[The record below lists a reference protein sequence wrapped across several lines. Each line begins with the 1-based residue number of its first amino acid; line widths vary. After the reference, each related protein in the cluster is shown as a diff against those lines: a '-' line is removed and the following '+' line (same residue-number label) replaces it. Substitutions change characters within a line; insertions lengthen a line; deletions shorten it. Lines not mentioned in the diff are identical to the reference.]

1 MARPTSIEA
10 RIRRHGRGSAALVLA
25 GLLLLPAWLAAAPAA
40 RAETC
45 TWGQPGYRDCVED
58 LIAKA
63 KSSEPK
69 AADKALDPQK
79 ALQDSSRKTAPQQA
93 SKGRKSG
100 RRPGAGSLT
109 PVPPVPFEVTP
120 PRYDAA
126 GQAIAAERRQRQV
139 DDNLF
144 RLQRQ
149 TPVQPILPP
158 VVNPP
163 SPGQICPSWGC

>member
-1 MARPTSIEA
+1 MGSPISTGSWGRRSGRPA
-10 RIRRHGRGSAALVLA
+10 AALVLA
-25 GLLLLPAWLAAAPAA
+25 GLLLPAWLAAPPAA

-58 LIAKA
+58 LIARSK
-63 KSSEPK
+63 SEPAGAGK
-69 AADKALDPQK
+69 TLDPQQS
-79 ALQDSSRKTAPQQA
+79 LQETSRKTAPQQA
-93 SKGRKSG
+93 SKTRKAG

-126 GQAIAAERRQRQV
+126 GQALAAERRQRQV
-139 DDNLF
+139 DDNLL

-163 SPGQICPSWGC
+163 MPGQICPSWGC